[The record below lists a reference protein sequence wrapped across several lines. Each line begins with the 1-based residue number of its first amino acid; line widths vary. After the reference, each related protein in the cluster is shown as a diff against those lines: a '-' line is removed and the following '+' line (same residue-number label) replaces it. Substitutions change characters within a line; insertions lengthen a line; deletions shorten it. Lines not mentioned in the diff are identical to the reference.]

1 MRIQQ
6 LPVDVANQIA
16 AGEVVERPAS
26 IVKELLENALDAK
39 ATQIAVDIGCG
50 GLNHIKI
57 SDNGMG
63 ILAEDLPLAIAPHAT
78 SKISCLNDLYSIT
91 SMGFRGEA
99 LASIASVSRLS
110 ISSKP
115 PKQAHAMRWESN
127 TLVPCARN
135 QGTTVDVRDI
145 FYNAPVRK
153 KFLKPERIEFQAIDT
168 VLRRFALAAPEIAIQ
183 FSHNGK
189 LLLNLMPAVDEA
201 GRRQRIQKI
210 LGKSFLDQSIHLD
223 SEINGISLEGF
234 ISNVDYQ
241 RSQVDKLWIY
251 LNGRIIKDK
260 LLNNAIRQAYEEY
273 LYAGRHPSC
282 LLYLN
287 IAANQ
292 VDVNVHP
299 TKHEVRFQ
307 QPRLIHDFI
316 SSQIAAVLKK
326 STNQAIPA
334 ISLAAPAATYVRESL
349 IFPVIEKEDRLLKQ
363 SGAERWYILDP
374 AHAIILV
381 DEKPYLV
388 HGSALQKQNLK
399 RQLLQSNLPLP
410 ARPLLVPAKYTV
422 ESDRFTKIAE
432 AKELLEHA
440 GIQLVFLSESE
451 IMVSSI
457 PLMLPDLNI
466 KQFLDLFC
474 TDCPSSFSEM
484 VDYLMSAYE
493 FSLSFTSDEM
503 KQELFFYLKNQLM
516 ESGDLRG
523 IATHLSEQ
531 RCRDLLHA

>member
-57 SDNGMG
+57 SDNGIG

-115 PKQAHAMRWESN
+115 PQQAHAMRWESN
-127 TLVPCARN
+127 TLVPCARK

-189 LLLNLMPAVDEA
+189 LLLNLTPAVDEA

-223 SEINGISLEGF
+223 SELKGMSLEGF
-234 ISNVDYQ
+234 ISNVNYQ
-241 RSQVDKLWIY
+241 RSQVDKVWIY

-273 LYAGRHPSC
+273 LYAGRHPCC

-307 QPRLIHDFI
+307 QPRLVHDFI

-326 STNQAIPA
+326 STDQAIPA
-334 ISLAAPAATYVRESL
+334 ISLAAPSAAYVRGSL
-349 IFPVIEKEDRLLKQ
+349 TFPVIEQDDRLCKQ

-374 AHAIILV
+374 AHAIILI

-399 RQLLQSNLPLP
+399 RQLLESNLPLA
-410 ARPLLVPAKYTV
+410 ARPLLVPVKYTL
-422 ESDRFTKIAE
+422 ESDLFTKRPE

-466 KQFLDLFC
+466 KQFLDLFF

-484 VDYLMSAYE
+484 VDCLMSAYE

-516 ESGDLRG
+516 ESGDLSG